1 MALFR
6 NFSVMLL
13 LACFS
18 MPCRSQEFS
27 KYFLD
32 KTLRIDY
39 IFSGNNS
46 QQYISLSE
54 LCTSDGWYGRR
65 HHLNELV
72 LNGNGQITMTDTT
85 GCDTLYRHSFSTLFQ
100 EWQNTEEATKAV
112 RSFENVFL
120 LPMPKEPVLVTVS
133 LFDTHHRT
141 VGTLAH
147 KVVPTDILI
156 RPLPSKKNKWSYLKQ
171 AGDSREC
178 IDFVFVA
185 EGYTES
191 EMPRFYEACN
201 RSIQSILSHKPF
213 GELAQY
219 LNFIAV
225 PCVSEDNGVSIPGRN
240 LWKQTAVQSNF
251 DTFYSS
257 RYLTTLHIRKLHDLL
272 SGIPYEH
279 IIILANTDNY
289 GGGGIYNSYMMTAAD
304 NPTNPQVVV
313 HELGHSFAGLADEYY
328 YDDQYEVMYPSDVEP
343 WEPNITTLFQFEKKW
358 KDMLP
363 VNCQIPTKPNGKDVY
378 TNVGV
383 YEGAG
388 YQSKG
393 VYRPVQNCRMKT
405 NQAPAFCPVCQKAIK
420 RMILFNASE

>member
-120 LPMPKEPVLVTVS
+120 LPMPAEAVFVKVELYDFRGGVS
-133 LFDTHHRT
+133 ASFT
-141 VGTLAH
+141 H
-147 KVVPTDILI
+147 KVDPSDILI
-156 RPLPSKKNKWSYLKQ
+156 RKINP
-171 AGDSREC
+171 
-178 IDFVFVA
+178 VA
-185 EGYTES
+185 
-191 EMPRFYEACN
+191 PP
-201 RSIQSILSHKPF
+201 H
-213 GELAQY
+213 
-219 LNFIAV
+219 
-225 PCVSEDNGVSIPGRN
+225 
-240 LWKQTAVQSNF
+240 W
-251 DTFYSS
+251 SS
-257 RYLTTLHIRKLHDLL
+257 R
-272 SGIPYEH
+272 
-279 IIILANTDNY
+279 
-289 GGGGIYNSYMMTAAD
+289 
-304 NPTNPQVVV
+304 
-313 HELGHSFAGLADEYY
+313 
-328 YDDQYEVMYPSDVEP
+328 
-343 WEPNITTLFQFEKKW
+343 
-358 KDMLP
+358 
-363 VNCQIPTKPNGKDVY
+363 
-378 TNVGV
+378 
-383 YEGAG
+383 
-388 YQSKG
+388 
-393 VYRPVQNCRMKT
+393 
-405 NQAPAFCPVCQKAIK
+405 K
-420 RMILFNASE
+420 R